1 MNRREIPPDGMPRG
15 GLPRPEMD
23 RPETTRPEM
32 YGRRVIRRPMP
43 RPEQATAAFDDLHT
57 RHAAALMR
65 QAYLLTGR
73 PWLARRAVQQ
83 GFRRAWQHWPQVAVD
98 PDPAGWVRA
107 AAYEYALTPWHR
119 LCPGLRTT
127 RKPRQFHETGEPADR
142 ALLTAVLR
150 LPAPYRRALLLH
162 DGVGLGLYDMAAELE
177 ASTPAAAGR
186 LTHARERVA
195 ERLPEL
201 GLDGHPPVRQGEI
214 LRARLTALT
223 AAQQVTPTAAERVR
237 SDAERS
243 DLRTTRAA
251 FGLAGGFALVAVVM
265 MLVTPDHSTPP
276 PDRPLATAPH
286 AVVPPTGHRGAPA
299 TGHRGAPATGHR
311 GSSPAGH
318 HHASPTGHPGA
329 DVKKQG
335 NAAVRKRLRQ
345 ARLAPDVP

>member
-1 MNRREIPPDGMPRG
+1 MTQRERPRPDTNRPEVNRPDTNRRRT
-15 GLPRPEMD
+15 PRPE
-23 RPETTRPEM
+23 P
-32 YGRRVIRRPMP
+32 
-43 RPEQATAAFDDLHT
+43 AAAAFDDLHT

-119 LCPGLRTT
+119 LCPGLRTA
-127 RKPRQFHETGEPADR
+127 RKPKQFHETGEPADR
-142 ALLTAVLR
+142 ALLAALLR

-162 DGVGLGLYDMAAELE
+162 DGVGLGLYETAAEIE

-186 LTHARERVA
+186 LTHARERIA

-214 LRARLTALT
+214 LRTRLTALT
-223 AAQQVTPTAAERVR
+223 AAQQVTPAATERVR

-251 FGLAGGFALVAVVM
+251 VGLAGGFALVAVVM
-265 MLVTPDHSTPP
+265 MLVTPDHYTPP
-276 PDRPLATAPH
+276 PDKPVATAPH
-286 AVVPPTGHRGAPA
+286 AVVPPTGHRGAEV
-299 TGHRGAPATGHR
+299 R
-311 GSSPAGH
+311 
-318 HHASPTGHPGA
+318 
-329 DVKKQG
+329 KQG
-335 NAAVRKRLRQ
+335 NAAVRKRLRE
-345 ARLAPDVP
+345 ARLVPDVR